1 MGYSSICY
9 AHYTPLA
16 YPLPNP
22 LAMGYIPISV
32 HVRTV
37 ADIQVSV
44 MRIYGYLLRTYYS
57 NITQTLY

>member
-32 HVRTV
+32 HVYNQETNW
-37 ADIQVSV
+37 QQFGSSV
-44 MRIYGYLLRTYYS
+44 
-57 NITQTLY
+57 